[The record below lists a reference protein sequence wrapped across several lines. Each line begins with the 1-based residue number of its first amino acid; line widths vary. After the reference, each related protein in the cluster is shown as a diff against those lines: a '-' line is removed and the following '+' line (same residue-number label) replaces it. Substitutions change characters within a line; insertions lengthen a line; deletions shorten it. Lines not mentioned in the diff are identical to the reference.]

1 MSVWEMASSSEKILA
16 HMAFAVFAFPLV
28 MRNPNSGIRV
38 YEGKCPWLK
47 MSPID
52 KVFDIIKS

>member
-28 MRNPNSGIRV
+28 VRNPNSGIRV
-38 YEGKCPWLK
+38 YG
-47 MSPID
+47 
-52 KVFDIIKS
+52 